1 MNEQLVMDLA
11 NNITWLVLFCLVGG
25 MLIGWYA
32 TFTHYR
38 QKEREREAV
47 EDYKLKQ
54 EKRPPIQPPKTYD
67 ELQRDLL
74 RDLQRFCDSY
84 TVTDEDKR
92 WTYINGL
99 MKVAERHFPRPD
111 TDKKE
116 D

>member
-11 NNITWLVLFCLVGG
+11 DNIIWLTLFCLVSG
-25 MLIGWYA
+25 MLIGWYV

-47 EDYKLKQ
+47 EEEKLKL
-54 EKRPPIQPPKTYD
+54 EKRQAIRPPKTY
-67 ELQRDLL
+67 EENQRDVL

-99 MKVAERHFPRPD
+99 MVAERHFPRPD

>member
-11 NNITWLVLFCLVGG
+11 NNIIWLSLFCLVSG

-47 EDYKLKQ
+47 ENYKLKQ

-67 ELQRDLL
+67 ELQRDIL

-99 MKVAERHFPRPD
+99 MKVTERHCPLPE
-111 TDKKE
+111 TDKNE

>member
-1 MNEQLVMDLA
+1 MTEQLVMDLA
-11 NNITWLVLFCLVGG
+11 NNITWLVLFSLAGG

-54 EKRPPIQPPKTYD
+54 EKRPPIQPPKTY
-67 ELQRDLL
+67 EENQRDVLM
-74 RDLQRFCDSY
+74 DLQCFCDSY

-99 MKVAERHFPRPD
+99 MKVTERHFPLPE
-111 TDKKE
+111 TDKK
-116 D
+116 DG

>member
-1 MNEQLVMDLA
+1 MNEQLVIDLA
-11 NNITWLVLFCLVGG
+11 NNIIWLTLFCLVGG

-47 EDYKLKQ
+47 ENYKSDQ
-54 EKRPPIQPPKTYD
+54 EKHHTVPILKTYD
-67 ELQRDLL
+67 ERQRDVL

-99 MKVAERHFPRPD
+99 MKVTERHFPLPE